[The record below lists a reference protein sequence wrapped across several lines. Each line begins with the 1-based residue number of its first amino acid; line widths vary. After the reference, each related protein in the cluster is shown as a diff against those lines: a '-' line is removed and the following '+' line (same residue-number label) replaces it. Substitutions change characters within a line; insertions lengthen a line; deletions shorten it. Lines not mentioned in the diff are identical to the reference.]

1 MSEFVKQLRQ
11 SNKLYRRIAVRQ
23 SRFQMQEENRLSSQS
38 TTAATSSIVEIANEG
53 QAPEHHLN
61 VVPDVN
67 TCISVVFDEGDAP
80 VPDDS
85 SAEEDDDS
93 GSLEQ
98 PENYSEE
105 NFSLSSDA
113 NQLNE
118 LPFHS
123 RLKHLVLSTNLT
135 HDTTNK
141 LMALLRDTTNF
152 QLPKD
157 ARTLLRTPQNIGS
170 QIVPISG
177 GDFWYQGIEKALQ
190 CYFRNF
196 NSEINTIEVTL
207 SMDGLPLHTSGT
219 TCFWPILM
227 RVEGIP
233 QAAIRVV
240 AIFCGYSK
248 PENAEE
254 YLRPLVNELNHLHR
268 NGITLNSITRPFKLR
283 CIIGDAPARALIKG
297 KENIVCARIDC
308 MTDCLL

>member
-53 QAPEHHLN
+53 QAPEHHIN

-80 VPDDS
+80 VPDDDS
-85 SAEEDDDS
+85 SVEEDDDS
-93 GSLEQ
+93 GSLKQ
-98 PENYSEE
+98 LENYSGEK
-105 NFSLSSDA
+105 FSLSSDA

-123 RLKHLVLSTNLT
+123 RLNDL
-135 HDTTNK
+135 
-141 LMALLRDTTNF
+141 
-152 QLPKD
+152 
-157 ARTLLRTPQNIGS
+157 
-170 QIVPISG
+170 
-177 GDFWYQGIEKALQ
+177 
-190 CYFRNF
+190 
-196 NSEINTIEVTL
+196 NSEIYTIEVTL
-207 SMDGLPLHTSGT
+207 SMDRLPLHTSGT

-227 RVEGIP
+227 KVEGIP

-283 CIIGDAPARALIKG
+283 CIIGDVPARALIKG
-297 KENIVCARIDC
+297 KENIQRALIQ
-308 MTDCLL
+308 CLGCKDMAGIIGNQLLSQSWMILISSRML